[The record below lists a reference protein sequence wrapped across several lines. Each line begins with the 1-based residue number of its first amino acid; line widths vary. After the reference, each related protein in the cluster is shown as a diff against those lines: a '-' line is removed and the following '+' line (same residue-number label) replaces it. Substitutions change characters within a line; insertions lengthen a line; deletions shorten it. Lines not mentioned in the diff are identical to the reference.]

1 MWTYRYVND
10 IPLRAETDALH
21 VNWCELTI
29 TDERDGRS
37 LYHNAFVTNHALAD
51 DTVEPLVAAGRTRS
65 AILNLNEEQA
75 SPDAVL
81 G

>member
-1 MWTYRYVND
+1 MGRLQREQHRVRVQRQ
-10 IPLRAETDALH
+10 RAF
-21 VNWCELTI
+21 VG
-29 TDERDGRS
+29 DGRT